1 MEFIATDGRQE
12 IRIEAL
18 NACQIILNR
27 NLTDGFTDEPARR
40 HKRRRIQKK
49 WLKRYGYKPR
59 INENIYVTQ
68 DEQTKVKTI
77 IMHPATFRK
86 FVEAFGSE
94 DEAAKGINKYFTE
107 VTG

>member
-1 MEFIATDGRQE
+1 MDKLTFISFGSP
-12 IRIEAL
+12 
-18 NACQIILNR
+18 QIVLDPLL
-27 NLTDGFTDEPARR
+27 LTNSHEPARR
-40 HKRRRIQKK
+40 HRRKRIQKK